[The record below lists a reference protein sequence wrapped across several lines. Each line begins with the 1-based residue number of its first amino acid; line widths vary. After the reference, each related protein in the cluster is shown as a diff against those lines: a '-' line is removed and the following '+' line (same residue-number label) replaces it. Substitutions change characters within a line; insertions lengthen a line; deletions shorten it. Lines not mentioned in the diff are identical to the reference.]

1 MHSEGTYE
9 NIYDLVGHTPLV
21 RLKRLSELTN
31 SDVYGKLEYYNPGQS
46 VKDRIVIHMILK
58 AEAEGHLREGSTIL
72 EATSGNT
79 GFSIAMIA
87 AARGYKCILCV
98 KDTISSEKQKSMEA
112 LGAKI
117 IKCPASLPG
126 DHPDS
131 YYETARRLALEIDG
145 GYYLNQNFDLE
156 NSKAHYETTGPE
168 VYKQSNQRITHFV
181 ACASTGGT
189 ISGTGK
195 YLKEQN
201 PDVKVIAVDAC
212 TGVLKHYHET
222 GEFYWDRTKKT
233 KLEGV
238 GKNIIPTNVQFPVI
252 DQFVKVD
259 DEDSAYAGK
268 HLAKEEGIFVG
279 YSSGA
284 ALAGFEKIA
293 DQIEPGSF
301 VVVLFPDHGSRY
313 LNKLYDPSWMISH
326 GYLNG
331 SAKISQPTEG
341 IEVS

>member
-9 NIYDLVGHTPLV
+9 NIYDLIGHTPLV
-21 RLKRLSELTN
+21 RLKALSELTR

-46 VKDRIVIHMILK
+46 VKDRIVIHMIEK
-58 AEAEGHLREGSTIL
+58 AEAEGKLQEGSTIV

-87 AARGYKCILCV
+87 AAKGYRCVLAV

-112 LGAKI
+112 LGATI
-117 IKCPASLPG
+117 VKCPASLPG

-131 YYETARRLALEIDG
+131 YYETARRIASETEG

-156 NSKAHYETTGPE
+156 NSRAHYLTTGPE
-168 VYKQSNQRITHFV
+168 VYAQTKGKVTHFI

-189 ISGTGK
+189 VSGTGK

-201 PDVKVIAVDAC
+201 PDINIIAVDAC
-212 TGVLKHYHET
+212 TGVLKKYHET
-222 GEFYWDRTKKT
+222 GEFHWDRSKKT

-238 GKNIIPTNVQFPVI
+238 GKNIIPDNVQFDII
-252 DQFVKVD
+252 DRFVMVN

-268 HLAKEEGIFVG
+268 YLAREEGIFVG

-284 ALAGFEKIA
+284 ALAGMKKIA
-293 DQIEPGSF
+293 NEIRPGST
-301 VVVLFPDHGSRY
+301 VVILFPDHGSRY
-313 LNKLYDPSWMISH
+313 LNKLYDPTWMVQQ

-331 SAKISQPTEG
+331 SVKREEPAEG
-341 IEVS
+341 VGVS